1 MKKISLILV
10 FVCFIFAG
18 CRTTTTSENNNSDVV
33 QYVTKVEHDTLFE
46 RMVDSVYFEVRQ
58 KNDTIFQTKYK
69 EVIRW
74 KDRVKIQID
83 TFYRDSIVVEYKENV
98 KEVIY
103 IPKIY
108 RYSLYITIILV
119 IFAIVKIAIWLKT
132 KSII

>member
-10 FVCFIFAG
+10 FVCLIFAG

>member
-83 TFYRDSIVVEYKENV
+83 TFYRDSIVVEYKESV

>member
-10 FVCFIFAG
+10 FVCLIFAG

-58 KNDTIFQTKYK
+58 KNDTVFQTKYK

-132 KSII
+132 RSII

>member
-10 FVCFIFAG
+10 FVCLIFAG

-83 TFYRDSIVVEYKENV
+83 TFYRDSIVVEYKESV